1 LSCTDSLISQAV
13 AHADALTKQGVSRS
27 RALKHASQRFGFTTK
42 QIMSASGRA
51 RIDPENELAGICAD
65 ELDRAGRSRGR
76 LEERHMFLAPFAA

>member
-13 AHADALTKQGVSRS
+13 AHAASLTKQGVPRS

-51 RIDPENELAGICAD
+51 RLVLDPFREIAQIGVEFHCDTLATVG
-65 ELDRAGRSRGR
+65 EAGNIPAFT
-76 LEERHMFLAPFAA
+76 EA